1 MTDMLSST
9 VYLLCFLASA
19 LCAALMVRQY
29 RRAPSPILL
38 WSAACFVLLA
48 LSNLIVVI
56 DQVLLPADVSLRL
69 VRLIL
74 TLSAVSV
81 LLFGFIWEAEQE

>member
-1 MTDMLSST
+1 MTATLSGL
-9 VYLLCFLASA
+9 VYLLCFLTSA
-19 LCAALMVRQY
+19 ICACLLVRQY
-29 RRAPSPILL
+29 RHAPSPILV
-38 WSAACFVLLA
+38 WSAVCFVLLA

-56 DQVLLPADVSLRL
+56 DQVLLGPTTSLRP

-74 TLSAVSV
+74 TLAAVAV